1 MVSCSQPHLDMLRG
15 GRSFRN
21 TEREV
26 MGRRDSGAE
35 NTALAIQEDC
45 LEVASSR
52 GLGGM
57 EGASDSV
64 TSCLESDLE
73 QRVGPQEPSC

>member
-1 MVSCSQPHLDMLRG
+1 M
-15 GRSFRN
+15 
-21 TEREV
+21 EREV

-57 EGASDSV
+57 EGASDCDFLSRV
-64 TSCLESDLE
+64 RSE
-73 QRVGPQEPSC
+73 Q